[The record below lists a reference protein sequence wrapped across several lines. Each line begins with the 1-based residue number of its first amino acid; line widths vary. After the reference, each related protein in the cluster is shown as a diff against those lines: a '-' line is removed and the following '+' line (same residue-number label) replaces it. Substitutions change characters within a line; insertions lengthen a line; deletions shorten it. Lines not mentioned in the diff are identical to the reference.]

1 MATAPQSSGF
11 SVNSKSTLKTSQT
24 STTQRTTA
32 THTTDV
38 ISLFLTRKKKYAQQF
53 HSFYETSPLVAS
65 ALIRMTVSGS
75 AWLVTA
81 YSSKLQSIFGM
92 VRNLQRESLLLSL
105 STINNSKLKYS
116 FIVTPLSKLKI

>member
-1 MATAPQSSGF
+1 
-11 SVNSKSTLKTSQT
+11 LKTSQT

-92 VRNLQRESLLLSL
+92 VRN
-105 STINNSKLKYS
+105 
-116 FIVTPLSKLKI
+116 